1 MCNSILVATFRVL
14 ITFQDGPVRK
24 TEKRKSDRRVELP
37 APKKPKTKTNGI
49 VEEEDSSSNSDSS
62 SDDSSAESHWDEDE
76 SKSSSN
82 AEQDDEPEEPSH
94 KSKKKRKRT
103 EEDDDLESRLL
114 QKLADE
120 KDSQARN
127 DGKSSSSDEEEEDDQ
142 EDDASSE
149 EEDAIPVHETLGKPE
164 KNPEEEKALRTV
176 FLGNVSTQ
184 AILSK
189 SAKKTLMRHLSSF
202 LEEISTPEKPHKL
215 ESLRFRS
222 TAFDSKL
229 PKKAAF
235 MKKELMDATTHS
247 TNAYAVYTSQLACRE
262 AAKRLNGT
270 VVLDRHL
277 RVDQVAHPSATDN
290 KRCVFVGN
298 LDFVDDDTKIREDAE
313 DGKKKKSKSRPAG
326 DVEEGLW
333 REFSKVGTVES
344 VRVIR
349 DQKTRVGKGFAY
361 VQFTDGNGV
370 EKALLMNDKKF
381 PPLLPRKIRV
391 MRAKNIKKS
400 DAPNGK
406 RQPFKGNGKHVD
418 RTKSGRAGALL
429 GRAGAAHAR
438 KEDESQPKRQKV
450 DDTTRKVVFEGERA
464 TSNDK
469 RLGIRVGGKRKKTK
483 AIPRRTSRSIGWR
496 TKPPVAK

>member
-1 MCNSILVATFRVL
+1 MLQKL
-14 ITFQDGPVRK
+14 
-24 TEKRKSDRRVELP
+24 
-37 APKKPKTKTNGI
+37 
-49 VEEEDSSSNSDSS
+49 VEEE
-62 SDDSSAESHWDEDE
+62 ESEATSEDGE
-76 SKSSSN
+76 
-82 AEQDDEPEEPSH
+82 
-94 KSKKKRKRT
+94 
-103 EEDDDLESRLL
+103 
-114 QKLADE
+114 
-120 KDSQARN
+120 
-127 DGKSSSSDEEEEDDQ
+127 SSSSDEEEKVNQD
-142 EDDASSE
+142 DDASSE
-149 EEDAIPVHETLGKPE
+149 ADDPVPQHESLSKTE
-164 KNPEEEKALRTV
+164 QNPEIEKASRTV

-189 SAKKTLMRHLSSF
+189 PATKILKRHLSSF
-202 LEEISTPEKPHKL
+202 LEEISTTEKPHKL

-247 TNAYAVYTSQLACRE
+247 TNAYAVYTTQLACRE

-270 VVLDRHL
+270 IVLDRHL

-313 DGKKKKSKSRPAG
+313 DGKKKPSKARPAG

-370 EKALLMNDKKF
+370 ERALLMNDQKF

-391 MRAKNIKKS
+391 MRAKNIRKS
-400 DAPNGK
+400 ETPNGK
-406 RQPFKGNGKHVD
+406 RMPFRGGKQID
-418 RTKSGRAGALL
+418 RTKSGRAGGLL
-429 GRAGAAHAR
+429 GKAGAAHAR
-438 KEDESQPKRQKV
+438 KEDESMPKRQRL
-450 DDTTRKVVFEGERA
+450 DDQKFVFEGERA
-464 TSNDK
+464 KSNDK
-469 RLGIRVGGKRKKTK
+469 RLGLKVGGKRKKTK
-483 AIPRRTSRSIGWR
+483 AIPRRTSRSVGWR
-496 TKPPVAK
+496 TKPPVVKAK